1 MTQTGRKQYQCYICD
16 KICLNI
22 SSLKLHMMM
31 HTVDNSYKYSFC
43 EIAFLHTS
51 AIKIH
56 MKVHLELKQYQCN
69 SSDNNTDLTYTGN
82 KVYLKSQCE
91 KKLKSTTGNNY
102 QIHFNNLFIEL
113 KLPLQCGRT
122 VTSNGNCFYDS
133 VIALLEDPNISLGIT
148 SPAKDIT
155 NYRELCLFSTKI
167 ANYTLIIIVYI
178 LRFQTLNIQ
187 KNNIQT
193 L

>member
-1 MTQTGRKQYQCYICD
+1 MTIISYILSIWIISANIVKKTFIDKNTLMKHMMTQTGRKQYQCYICD

-113 KLPLQCGRT
+113 KLPL
-122 VTSNGNCFYDS
+122 
-133 VIALLEDPNISLGIT
+133 
-148 SPAKDIT
+148 
-155 NYRELCLFSTKI
+155 
-167 ANYTLIIIVYI
+167 
-178 LRFQTLNIQ
+178 
-187 KNNIQT
+187 
-193 L
+193 